1 MLWHERQGSGPD
13 LVLVHGWGMHGGI
26 WGDLPA
32 HLAKHFR
39 VTILDLPGH
48 GRSREESGDLSL
60 AGFSERVAE
69 LCPAPA
75 IWFGWSLG
83 GLIAQHAA
91 LHHPHQVAQL
101 VLVGATPKFVQ
112 APDWPHAMPVDVFAD
127 FARSLTQDYRA
138 TLLRFLSLQVG
149 GSEPARALLKQLR
162 SDMFTHGEPQPVA
175 LAAGLAILEQ
185 TDLRAQLAEIR
196 VPALAV
202 HGSHDR
208 HDRLVPPAAGTYLGA
223 QLPNAR
229 VLHIEGAGHAPFL
242 SHAAQLADAVCAVVP
257 GVLSHATLTHP
268 GAAEVR

>member
-32 HLAKHFR
+32 HLAKYFR

-60 AGFSERVAE
+60 AGFTERVAE

-138 TLLRFLSLQVG
+138 TLLRFLSLQAG
-149 GSEPARALLKQLR
+149 GSESARALLKQLR
-162 SDMFTHGEPQPVA
+162 TDMFAHGEPQPAA
-175 LAAGLAILEQ
+175 LEAGLAILEH
-185 TDLRAQLAEIR
+185 TDLRARLAEIQ
-196 VPALAV
+196 VPALVV

-208 HDRLVPPAAGTYLGA
+208 LAPPAAGAYLAA
-223 QLPNAR
+223 QLSQAHWLR
-229 VLHIEGAGHAPFL
+229 IEGAGHAPFL
-242 SHAAQLADAVCAVVP
+242 SHAALLADAVCAVAP
-257 GVLSHATLTHP
+257 GIRPPVTPAQP
-268 GAAEVR
+268 DAAEAT